1 LDVFVDE
8 LAHAHH
14 DLAMWQEKYHRDV
27 TLLEHELAQLS
38 SQQTVKEQQALL
50 SEAAFGVFDGMTSV
64 SGIVFA
70 LLARAESVIV
80 AASVGLAVASAI
92 GMGLGE
98 YLSDRK
104 AAGAVKRAAV
114 MAAATAV
121 GTLAPVI
128 PFFVAS
134 SKMTALAI
142 GGVIAFLLTTGI
154 GKIRDRGLVGYAV
167 SYAVLAV
174 ACITVVLVSLAIPAS
189 AG

>member
-1 LDVFVDE
+1 VNEE
-8 LAHAHH
+8 LARA
-14 DLAMWQEKYHRDV
+14 HRDV
-27 TLLEHELAQLS
+27 AMRQEQE
-38 SQQTVKEQQALL
+38 VKEKQALL

-70 LLARAESVIV
+70 LLAKAESVIV

-98 YLSDRK
+98 FLSDRK

-128 PFFVAS
+128 PFFVTS
-134 SKMTALAI
+134 SKMTALVI
-142 GGVIAFLLTTGI
+142 GGIIALVLTTGI
-154 GKIRDRGLVGYAV
+154 GKVRDRGAAGYAV

-174 ACITVVLVSLAIPAS
+174 ACVTVVLVSLAIPAS
-189 AG
+189 TG